1 MAAKRMRLK
10 FSLVS
15 LAIIILFLLI
25 ITLFNRLV
33 SGERVFSSF
42 DIALIFITLAIAYV
56 LFETLER
63 KT

>member
-1 MAAKRMRLK
+1 
-10 FSLVS
+10 
-15 LAIIILFLLI
+15 
-25 ITLFNRLV
+25 LFNRLV